1 MELKLSRIDINDANR
16 LWKMQVEAF
25 TDLYNKYQDTQTN
38 PSCEPVEKVI
48 TRLKQPFT
56 YFYFIKVDN
65 TITGAIR
72 IVDTKENDKAKR
84 ISPVFIMPQY
94 RNKGLAQKAILEAE
108 RIHGDSNWELETI
121 LQEKGNCH
129 LYEKVG
135 YYLTGKTEI
144 ISDKMT
150 LVYYKKD

>member
-1 MELKLSRIDINDANR
+1 MELKLSRIDLNDANR

-38 PSCEPVEKVI
+38 PACEPVEKVI

-84 ISPVFIMPQY
+84 ISPVFVMPQY
-94 RNKGLAQKAILEAE
+94 RNKGIAQKAILEAE

-144 ISDKMT
+144 INDKMT

>member
-38 PSCEPVEKVI
+38 PACEPVEKVI

-84 ISPVFIMPQY
+84 ISPVFVMPQY

-108 RIHGDSNWELETI
+108 SQLGIGDYIAGEGQLPF
-121 LQEKGNCH
+121 
-129 LYEKVG
+129 V
-135 YYLTGKTEI
+135 
-144 ISDKMT
+144 
-150 LVYYKKD
+150 